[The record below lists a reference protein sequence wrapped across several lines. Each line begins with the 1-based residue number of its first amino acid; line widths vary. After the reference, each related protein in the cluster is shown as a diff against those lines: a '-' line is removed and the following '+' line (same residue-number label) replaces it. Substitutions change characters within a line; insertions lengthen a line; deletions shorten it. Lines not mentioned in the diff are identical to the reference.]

1 MKAVVVGAGIVGL
14 AVARELS
21 RQRPDTDITV
31 IDKEAR
37 IAAHQT
43 GHNSGVV
50 HAGIY
55 YPPGSLKAQLCRRGG
70 ALLREFADEH
80 GVPYKAVGKLVV
92 ARDESELDRLAEIH
106 RRALA
111 NGVDDVVRL
120 DRAAMREVEPHVAG
134 IAALHSPST
143 AMIDY
148 VAVAYALAADLTV
161 RGGDLRLNTELVGL
175 QSGSGPAVIQTTT
188 GEIVAD
194 EVFVC
199 AGLQSARVAALVGE
213 AADPRII
220 PFRGEY
226 YRLTPSAA
234 ALVRGLIYPVPDPR
248 YPFLGIHLT
257 RRIDGSVDVGP
268 NAVLALALEGY
279 RRRDIDLHDL
289 RDIVTWP
296 GVRRVARAHWR
307 AGARELLG
315 SASKRYYLAQARHY
329 LPALT
334 ADDLVAAD
342 AGVRAQAISRNGA
355 LVDDFVISRR
365 AGLTMVRNAPSP
377 AATSSLAI
385 AEYIVRD
392 SGACG

>member
-1 MKAVVVGAGIVGL
+1 
-14 AVARELS
+14 
-21 RQRPDTDITV
+21 
-31 IDKEAR
+31 
-37 IAAHQT
+37 
-43 GHNSGVV
+43 
-50 HAGIY
+50 
-55 YPPGSLKAQLCRRGG
+55 
-70 ALLREFADEH
+70 
-80 GVPYKAVGKLVV
+80 
-92 ARDESELDRLAEIH
+92 
-106 RRALA
+106 
-111 NGVDDVVRL
+111 
-120 DRAAMREVEPHVAG
+120 
-134 IAALHSPST
+134 
-143 AMIDY
+143 MIDY

-315 SASKRYYLAQARHY
+315 SASKHYYLAQARHY